1 MLAEK
6 LSWLREALPG
16 VEDEEGKVGA
26 VLTLSFNFGTID
38 PTVRSLVLESC
49 SWWKDSSPDLMTRLN
64 RSS

>member
-16 VEDEEGKVGA
+16 VEEEEGKVG
-26 VLTLSFNFGTID
+26 LGFNFDTTD
-38 PTVRSLVLESC
+38 PTVRSLVLESS
-49 SWWKDSSPDLMTRLN
+49 SWWKDSSPGLMTRLN